1 MMERAKDERVINY
14 FGWMVGDI
22 EDLVMATLLSP
33 LVLSTKA
40 KDFIVLTVIAYLL
53 ILFGEVISLGLVGAI
68 WI

>member
-1 MMERAKDERVINY
+1 
-14 FGWMVGDI
+14 
-22 EDLVMATLLSP
+22 MATLLSP

-68 WI
+68 CI